1 MAIHIE
7 LVTDPASCRLVE
19 DIQRDAWGM
28 SDRAVVPAE
37 QIRAIIHNG
46 GLLLLA
52 TDDGAPV
59 GFCYGF
65 VGLDD
70 GEPILCSHMLA
81 VRPDIQSSGIGT
93 KLKLAQRTYAAA
105 RGFSRI
111 TWTFDPLQA
120 RNAYL
125 NLHRLGAYA
134 RRYLVDHYGPMDD
147 AINRGMPTDR
157 LVAEWPVTA
166 GTADAGAQGGDPD
179 TDTDAAGVWLLGA
192 TGAGDHIRPTAP
204 DRSVV
209 TSDTVLVAVPASVER
224 LRTTDATG
232 PAAWRTALRTALAI
246 AFDAGLVAVDL
257 RRDVGD
263 GYSAYVLR
271 RRP

>member
-1 MAIHIE
+1 MSVHIE

-19 DIQRDAWGM
+19 DIQREVWGM
-28 SDRAVVPAE
+28 RDRAIVPAE
-37 QIRAIIHNG
+37 QIRAAIHHG

-52 TDDGAPV
+52 TEDSAPL

-70 GEPILCSHMLA
+70 GEPVLCSHMMA
-81 VRPDIQSSGIGT
+81 VRPGAQSRGLGT
-93 KLKLAQRTYAAA
+93 KLKLAQRTYAEA
-105 RGFSRI
+105 RGFTRI
-111 TWTFDPLQA
+111 IWTFDPLQA

-134 RRYLVDHYGPMDD
+134 RRYLVDFYGPMDD

-157 LVAEWPVTA
+157 LVAEWPVAADT
-166 GTADAGAQGGDPD
+166 GPPDHADAVPTGP
-179 TDTDAAGVWLLGA
+179 WLLGA
-192 TGAGDHIRPTAP
+192 VGAGGRIAPTVP
-204 DRSVV
+204 DRAVV
-209 TSDTVLVAVPASVER
+209 ASDTVLVAVPSSLER
-224 LRTTDATG
+224 LRDHDAQA

-246 AFDAGLVAVDL
+246 GFDAGLTAVDL
-257 RRDVGD
+257 LRDTAD

>member
-1 MAIHIE
+1 MAVDIE
-7 LVTDPASCRLVE
+7 RVTDPASCRLVE
-19 DIQRDAWGM
+19 DIQREAWGM

-37 QIRAIIHNG
+37 QIRAVIHNG

-52 TDDGAPV
+52 TSDGAAV

-65 VGLDD
+65 VGLED

-81 VRPDIQSSGIGT
+81 VRPDAQSRGVGRQ
-93 KLKLAQRTYAAA
+93 LKLAQRTYAAA
-105 RGFSRI
+105 RGFDRI

-147 AINRGMPTDR
+147 AINRGLPTDR
-157 LVAEWPVTA
+157 LVAEWPATGDVPDDDTA
-166 GTADAGAQGGDPD
+166 
-179 TDTDAAGVWLLGA
+179 TDVREAITTGPWVLGA
-192 TGAGDHIRPTAP
+192 TGGGGQVRPATP
-204 DRSVV
+204 DRSAAAADVA
-209 TSDTVLVAVPASVER
+209 LAAVPADVDR
-224 LRTTDATG
+224 LRETDPEA
-232 PAAWRTALRTALAI
+232 PAAWRAALRTALAV
-246 AFDAGLVAVDL
+246 AFDGGLTAVDL
-257 RRDVGD
+257 VRDVGD

-271 RRP
+271 RRT